1 MSGLEVVSTS
11 SLTDNSAT
19 YGKVLRAMF
28 QLQDLAIE
36 SQATQSLTGTY
47 SIRPE
52 LKIYYGIDANAT
64 AGSSTSTSFLINR
77 IKGVDLSDYS
87 NPGYLVFTFSGT
99 PSSAKAQ
106 ARARYTYDSSS
117 SSLVADSSWSSNHWL
132 KIGENGVEL
141 VGSEGEATS
150 LFLASADDL
159 IDISNVAGESFNP
172 ADISWQTNSFA
183 AWPEKD
189 GAVDVNS
196 IADSQLNGP
205 NGLAYKDIDE
215 NYRTQFGSS
224 VDANAAASEY
234 LDQIEAALTDAG
246 LSLRYP
252 KELYLTVRENML
264 SHTFSAVDEVNAE
277 LGESTVPFVYFTN
290 AQDTDGVYHPFMV
303 VGTRN
308 GTGGPNFLLDVARP
322 PGDGASGTYEDQTVT
337 RDAILS
343 SALFRIPLKDYGL
356 ASSLASNDLSSYNS
370 LAADAGVASADY
382 DVYNY
387 SSYSVSGLAV
397 DGVKIYPSYNN
408 TLVFAPVNAEITTTG
423 VHVGR
428 GMGLHY
434 HADGHGFTGN
444 GINLYNIEDYEGHT
458 HPPVIGFAMDGLA
471 IYGKYESNYS
481 SMDGSSVAL
490 DEYGSHDHDGYG
502 HHYHAFAGDVS
513 SDVKGV
519 AVNFTQHFFMVGA
532 YRGNINNIPGF
543 QDGGTN
549 QLKDSELGKYVGVKD
564 SYVTTD
570 FNTTTTA
577 SFVITVS
584 DSTGGSV
591 SGGGTYT
598 SGSTVILSATAS
610 SGYEFTGW
618 SGGVSGTANPL
629 SITVDGNLSVVAGF
643 AETLPDSYTVSVSS
657 GTGGSVSGGGT
668 YTSGSTVILSATAS
682 SGYEFTG
689 WSGGVSGTA
698 NPLSI
703 TVDGNL
709 SVVAGFAETLPDSYT
724 VSVSSG
730 TGGSV
735 SGGGTYTSGS
745 TVILSATA
753 SSGYEFTGWSG
764 GVSGTAN
771 PLSITVD
778 GNLTVVAGFAETNFW
793 SAEVD
798 NSNGWFTL
806 SDFSTEFNFGNYF
819 KSSTNWIYHEGMRWI
834 YPVKDGSSAIW
845 FYKEE
850 RGWLYTTTSDFPFLY
865 SDNAGNWIYYG
876 LYNNVPSFYEYVT
889 SSWVTIE

>member
-117 SSLVADSSWSSNHWL
+117 SSLVADSSWSSSHWL

-703 TVDGNL
+703 
-709 SVVAGFAETLPDSYT
+709 
-724 VSVSSG
+724 
-730 TGGSV
+730 
-735 SGGGTYTSGS
+735 
-745 TVILSATA
+745 I
-753 SSGYEFTGWSG
+753 
-764 GVSGTAN
+764 
-771 PLSITVD
+771 VD

-806 SDFSTEFNFGNYF
+806 SDSSTEFNFGNYF